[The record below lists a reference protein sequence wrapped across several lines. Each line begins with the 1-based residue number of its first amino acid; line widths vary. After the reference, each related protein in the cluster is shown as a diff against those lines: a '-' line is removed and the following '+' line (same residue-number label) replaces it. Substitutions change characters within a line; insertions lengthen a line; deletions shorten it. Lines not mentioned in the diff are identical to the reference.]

1 MLRTSTTNCHLLPA
15 VSVLPPG
22 STTRRAGSNLPTTL
36 SVAYG
41 CLQLTED
48 NRLGIVWGLFP
59 STRSPA
65 IALSLDNRGRPFV
78 RHPANPAEDA
88 TDESYRLTFGR
99 FGSLSPRT
107 PQSVAITNSHLSKE
121 LRVSAD
127 GWLVSESK
135 LRQAP
140 SGSVA
145 LCHASSSST
154 AWEVRLLSNYFPS
167 QPRVPF

>member
-1 MLRTSTTNCHLLPA
+1 M
-15 VSVLPPG
+15 
-22 STTRRAGSNLPTTL
+22 
-36 SVAYG
+36 
-41 CLQLTED
+41 
-48 NRLGIVWGLFP
+48 
-59 STRSPA
+59 
-65 IALSLDNRGRPFV
+65 

-135 LRQAP
+135 VGLTTSTVRIR
-140 SGSVA
+140 
-145 LCHASSSST
+145 SSMPRFIIIYCVGGT
-154 AWEVRLLSNYFPS
+154 LVIQLLSQS
-167 QPRVPF
+167 TQSSVLR